1 MKKRKFNQC
10 IISLVFL
17 SAILWLFSCATN
29 PVTGHQE
36 LMLLSE
42 SNEITLGRKT
52 DAQIAQTYGF
62 YKAPTLATYIDELGK
77 RLAKGSHR
85 PHLSFKFKILDTPV
99 INAFAVP
106 GGYIYVTR
114 GILAHLNSE
123 AELAG
128 VIGHEIGHV
137 AARHSAQ
144 QYTRAQ
150 FAQFGLG
157 LGAVLSEGFRKYAG
171 VAQFGVGMFF
181 LKFSRDNER
190 QADNLGVE
198 YAIKAGFDATNMAN
212 FFSTLRRLHPSSNR
226 DGLPDW
232 FSTHPDPQERIGGVL
247 TMARQWTQRLNAQ
260 DLQVNRN
267 TYLHQIDGLIFG
279 QDPRQGYV
287 ADGVFYHPELRFYFP
302 VPHGWKLN
310 NIPAQVQMINEKK
323 TAAILFSLGP
333 EHSPK
338 AAARRFISDTGA
350 TVIESEATTI
360 NSLTAH
366 RVIADIISQQQTVR
380 TMSVFI
386 NKGDRIYAFI
396 GFCSPEA
403 FLIYQPV
410 FENTMTRFGPL
421 FDSKKIDV
429 KPDRI
434 RIFLTATSTTLEGVL
449 KSQGV
454 QGNKLKQMAI
464 LNGKHLYDT
473 IPANTLL
480 KVVEKG

>member
-1 MKKRKFNQC
+1 MKKRKFNKY
-10 IISLVFL
+10 IIFLVFV
-17 SAILWLFSCATN
+17 SATLWLFSCATN
-29 PVTGHQE
+29 PVTGRQE

-42 SNEITLGRKT
+42 SNEITLGLKT
-52 DAQIAQTYGF
+52 DGQIAQTYGF
-62 YKAPTLATYIDELGK
+62 YKSHKLTTYIDNLGK
-77 RLAKGSHR
+77 KLAEGSHR

-144 QYTRAQ
+144 QYTRVQLAQ
-150 FAQFGLG
+150 LGLG
-157 LGAVLSEGFRKYAG
+157 LGTVLSEGFRKYAG
-171 VAQFGVGMFF
+171 AAQFGVSMFF

-198 YAIKAGFDATNMAN
+198 YATKAGFEAAHMAN
-212 FFSTLRRLHPSSNR
+212 FFSTLRRLQPSS
-226 DGLPDW
+226 DGSSLPDW
-232 FSTHPDPQERIGGVL
+232 FSTHPDPQERIGTVRGQ
-247 TMARQWTQRLNAQ
+247 AGKWAQRLGTQN
-260 DLQVNRN
+260 LLVNRN
-267 TYLHQIDGLIFG
+267 VFLHQIDGLIFG

-310 NIPAQVQMINEKK
+310 NTPAQVQMINEKK
-323 TAAILFSLGP
+323 NAAIVFSIKP

-338 AAARRFISDTGA
+338 AAAMKFISDTGA
-350 TVIESEATTI
+350 TVIVSEAITI
-360 NSLTAH
+360 NSLAAQ
-366 RVIADIISQQQTVR
+366 RVIADIVSQQQTVR

-386 NKGDRIYAFI
+386 NKDDRIYVFV
-396 GFCSPEA
+396 GFCSQEA
-403 FLIYQPV
+403 FLTYQSV

-421 FDSKKIDV
+421 FDPKKINV

-434 RIFLTATSTTLEGVL
+434 HVFLTTTNTTLENAL
-449 KSQGV
+449 KSRGV
-454 QGNKLKQMAI
+454 KGNKLKQMAI

-480 KVVEKG
+480 KVVEKN